1 MRQSLHSLHAN
12 AYELIAVV
20 AITFFGNKAAASAK
34 VIAKD
39 AGKGVSTIAAKVAQ
53 ADVGA
58 SARRLA
64 NKVFRLEST
73 GYAVSLQLHFYEG
86 SNAKNIQGGGA
97 GRGW

>member
-1 MRQSLHSLHAN
+1 
-12 AYELIAVV
+12 
-20 AITFFGNKAAASAK
+20 
-34 VIAKD
+34 
-39 AGKGVSTIAAKVAQ
+39 VAQ

>member
-1 MRQSLHSLHAN
+1 MFVSAG
-12 AYELIAVV
+12 I
-20 AITFFGNKAAASAK
+20 GNKAAASAK

-64 NKVFRLEST
+64 NKVCRLEST
-73 GYAVSLQLHFYEG
+73 IGYAVISPLHFYEG
-86 SNAKNIQGGGA
+86 YNAKKNIQGGGA